1 MKNYFFKYTFLKLII
16 ALLFLG
22 VRTVAQEFD
31 ANNYKMAFS
40 FKTAKNY
47 DNSRLLEVSFIAKNK
62 KDRRDKIP
70 IYDAE
75 IKFFNVLNNTET
87 LLGISKTSQEGI
99 AAITLPENHD
109 YLVDEEGNINL
120 IARFE
125 GTESLAEEETEI
137 TVKNLHVVLA
147 LVEIDSVR
155 TIQVNAFTIDSSGV
169 KIKVN
174 ETDIVISME
183 AMLSKMTL
191 AEGTIEDG
199 EFEFKFL
206 DDIPGDVN
214 GDITVYAIIEDHD
227 EFGDVIQKKTINWG
241 SLKEQAEI
249 EKYALWA
256 SLAPIWMYVVLTI
269 MLVGVWANYAYTILN
284 LYIIKKEGSS
294 LEI

>member
-47 DNSRLLEVSFIAKNK
+47 DSSRLLEVSFIAKNK

-99 AAITLPENHD
+99 AAITLPENHE

-125 GTESLAEEETEI
+125 GSESLAEEETEI
-137 TVKNLHVVLA
+137 TVKNLHVALA

-174 ETDIVISME
+174 ETDIVVSME

>member
-22 VRTVAQEFD
+22 VRTVAQEFV
-31 ANNYKMAFS
+31 ANNYKMDFS
-40 FKTAKNY
+40 LKTAKNY

-62 KDRRDKIP
+62 KNRRDKIP

-75 IKFFNVLNNTET
+75 IKFYNVLDNTKT
-87 LLGISKTSQEGI
+87 LLGQSKTSQEGT
-99 AAITLPENHD
+99 AAITLPENQD
-109 YLVDEEGNINL
+109 YLVDKEGNINL

-125 GTESLAEEETEI
+125 GSESLDEEETEI
-137 TVKNLHVVLA
+137 TVKNLHLA
-147 LVEIDSVR
+147 LKLVEIDSVK

-169 KIKVN
+169 KIKVT
-174 ETDIVISME
+174 ETDIVVSME
-183 AMLSKMTL
+183 AMFSKMPL
-191 AEGTIEDG
+191 AEGAIEDG
-199 EFEFKFL
+199 EFEFKFM

-227 EFGDVIQKKTINWG
+227 EFGDVIQKQTINWG
-241 SLKEQAEI
+241 ASNEHTEI

>member
-47 DNSRLLEVSFIAKNK
+47 DSSRLLEVSFIAKNK

-120 IARFE
+120 ISRFE
-125 GTESLAEEETEI
+125 GSESLAEEETEI
-137 TVKNLHVVLA
+137 TVKNLHVTLA

-174 ETDIVISME
+174 ETDIVVSME